1 MGIQTSE
8 PAQLDQDL
16 AQDLGTVLARLYSF
30 LRRAILPKEM
40 SLTQGLALTTLR
52 DLGPQR
58 VTDLAGI
65 EGVRQPTCTG
75 LVNTMEARGWVRRA
89 IDEADR
95 RAVLVELTAEGRAVL
110 DGITEARAAVLDRYL
125 NCLSPDERGAL
136 RAALARSRPADRG
149 WHGGRGGGPH
159 QLGAGAVGP
168 QPVTYENVV
177 RAAGDEAPAHEQ
189 LAARSRHPLDSR
201 ADRLL

>member
-8 PAQLDQDL
+8 PARVDQDL

-40 SLTQGLALTTLR
+40 SPTQGLALTTLR

-110 DGITEARAAVLDRYL
+110 NGITEARAAVLDRYL

-136 RAALARSRPADRG
+136 RAALPGLTRLIEVG
-149 WHGGRGGGPH
+149 T
-159 QLGAGAVGP
+159 AGEEAVD
-168 QPVTYENVV
+168 TN
-177 RAAGDEAPAHEQ
+177 
-189 LAARSRHPLDSR
+189 
-201 ADRLL
+201 